1 MTTQCC
7 TTALQAAL
15 KANPTFAE
23 AYSNLGNAYKE
34 LQRYTEAI
42 DSYNQVGI
50 AATRAEVSIPL
61 ALARMYTLPHTTHH
75 TPQAIKLDPEF
86 ADAYGNLAAAYKD
99 IGKLN
104 TAIEV
109 YLKALKLKPQQANGL
124 PDPII
129 FCNLMHCLQIVCE
142 WKGRDEVFATTKSIV
157 DSQLADG
164 RLPAVQPHH
173 ALVYPLPTDTQ
184 LAIAKRVRSPHT
196 SLPACLNQRKLLTL
210 ATPSL
215 QYAKEA
221 LDRVLAAGLKP
232 YDHDPATAG
241 TATEVVPAD
250 EGKPPARLRVGY
262 LSSDIGDHPLCH
274 LMGRALCWHNPQ
286 RFEVFVYATNP
297 VEDSTLWRTRVA
309 NGVTD
314 CTGIL

>member
-1 MTTQCC
+1 MQ
-7 TTALQAAL
+7 
-15 KANPTFAE
+15 AE
-23 AYSNLGNAYKE
+23 ALYRKAIAARPEFAGAHSNLGNLLKE
-34 LQRYTEAI
+34 QMRFDEALEEFHVTAAWPRLPFVKAAQSLVWSYNVVLPPPCRLLSRQIQLLQRLIPTLATPTRSYSGTPKPLTATTRLVLQQQELGVFNPAI
-42 DSYNQVGI
+42 
-50 AATRAEVSIPL
+50 
-61 ALARMYTLPHTTHH
+61 ALTHTTHH

-196 SLPACLNQRKLLTL
+196 SLPACRSQ
-210 ATPSL
+210 
-215 QYAKEA
+215 
-221 LDRVLAAGLKP
+221 
-232 YDHDPATAG
+232 
-241 TATEVVPAD
+241 
-250 EGKPPARLRVGY
+250 
-262 LSSDIGDHPLCH
+262 
-274 LMGRALCWHNPQ
+274 
-286 RFEVFVYATNP
+286 TNA
-297 VEDSTLWRTRVA
+297 SY
-309 NGVTD
+309 
-314 CTGIL
+314 